1 MISPAYGT
9 TFHPN
14 PASSRTPRLRMSG
27 RRRCAIA
34 LLVAFVA
41 LPLVSVSSCTNPR
54 KVEGKVTRVSD
65 GDTLILVTGEG
76 TKLKVRLY
84 GIDAPEIRHERVP
97 GQPYGREAKD
107 ALTEMALGR
116 KVTLEIVDIDMH
128 RRMVGIVRISGAD
141 INQEMIRNGLAWA
154 YRRYLSAPYA
164 SVYIAAEKEARS
176 RRLGLWKQA
185 NPDPP
190 WNFKRKRRPRAS
202 GPYTSSRTTTPPRR
216 GNGPPR
222 SRR

>member
-1 MISPAYGT
+1 
-9 TFHPN
+9 
-14 PASSRTPRLRMSG
+14 MSD
-27 RRRCAIA
+27 RFRCAIA

-41 LPLVSVSSCTNPR
+41 LHLVSVSSCATPR
-54 KVEGKVTRVSD
+54 KVEGTVTRVTD

-97 GQPYGREAKD
+97 GQPFGREAKD
-107 ALTEMALGR
+107 ALTELALGR
-116 KVTLEIVDIDMH
+116 KVTLEIVDIDTH
-128 RRMVGIVRISGAD
+128 RRMVGIVRISGVD
-141 INQEMIRNGLAWA
+141 INQEMIGSGLAWA

-176 RRLGLWKQA
+176 RRLGLWRQA

-190 WNFKRKRRPRAS
+190 WNFKRKRRH
-202 GPYTSSRTTTPPRR
+202 
-216 GNGPPR
+216 
-222 SRR
+222 